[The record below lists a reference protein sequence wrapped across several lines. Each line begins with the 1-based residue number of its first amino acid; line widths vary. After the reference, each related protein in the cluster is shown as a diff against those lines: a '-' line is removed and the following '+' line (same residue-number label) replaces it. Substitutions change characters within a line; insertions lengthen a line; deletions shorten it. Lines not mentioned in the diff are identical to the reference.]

1 MSGVLDQPEC
11 MISFKSEASMRS
23 QSEQEASACVLHESP
38 TMKQKTQN
46 PNKHSEA
53 KKDMKIID
61 SSILLFIFLQMCMC
75 VRDQLNVKRDVR

>member
-11 MISFKSEASMRS
+11 MISFRSEASMRS

-46 PNKHSEA
+46 PSKHSEA
-53 KKDMKIID
+53 KKDMKIVD
-61 SSILLFIFLQMCMC
+61 SSIFFYFYFSA
-75 VRDQLNVKRDVR
+75 NVHQ